1 MIKACM
7 VLEAHRGAQKEYRLS
22 SFLYFSWLIL
32 VSERKEKNRLSSFL
46 YFSWLAFD
54 YRVLRFA

>member
-46 YFSWLAFD
+46 YFS
-54 YRVLRFA
+54 